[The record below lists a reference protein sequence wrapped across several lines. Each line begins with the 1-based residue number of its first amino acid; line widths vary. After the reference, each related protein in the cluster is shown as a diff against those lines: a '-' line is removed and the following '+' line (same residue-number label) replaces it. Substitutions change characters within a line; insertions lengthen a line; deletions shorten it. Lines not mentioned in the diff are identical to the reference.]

1 MNLSEYQKRVEDTWI
16 SNEND
21 FIRIVCGLS
30 GELGE
35 ICEKL
40 KKYFRKDNYAEK
52 EKKTSWFAVGL
63 ILKGEIGDLMYY
75 IAKLC
80 NEFGLD
86 LEEILQENINKL
98 ARRKEDGTLKGSGD
112 NR

>member
-1 MNLSEYQKRVEDTWI
+1 MNLADYQKEVENTWI
-16 SNEND
+16 SNKHD

-35 ICEKL
+35 VCEKL
-40 KKYFRKDNYAEK
+40 KKYFRKDTG
-52 EKKTSWFAVGL
+52 KTNWWGFGL
-63 ILKGEIGDLMYY
+63 ILKKEIGDLMYY

-80 NEFGLD
+80 NAFGLD
-86 LEEILQENINKL
+86 LEEILQENIDKL
-98 ARRKEDGTLKGSGD
+98 AKRKKDGTLKGSGD